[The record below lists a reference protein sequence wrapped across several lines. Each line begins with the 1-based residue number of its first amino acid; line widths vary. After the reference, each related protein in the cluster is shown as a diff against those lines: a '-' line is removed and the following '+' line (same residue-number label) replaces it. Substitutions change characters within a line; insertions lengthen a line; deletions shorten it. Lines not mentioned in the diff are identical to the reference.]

1 MYYGEFSKS
10 LANISTGV
18 DIVES
23 FRSFGNLIQKTAQ
36 DKVLINNIVTEFKTI
51 EEARTYIKTKQHS
64 EDLEETVT
72 KEIYEEITANRIANI
87 IKEYHD
93 VKVTDTLIES
103 YLDLASSK
111 IFTIDPVVQD
121 IRKLNKLD
129 IGGDYHSIALKSD
142 GSVVAINEATQS
154 LLNNLLQNQ
163 KEIIEYMRED
173 KENFLHVLER
183 IEEQ

>member
-1 MYYGEFSKS
+1 MYYGQFYKTI
-10 LANISTGV
+10 NNTSTGL

-23 FRSFGNLIQKTAQ
+23 LHSYGNVINKTS
-36 DKVLINNIVTEFKTI
+36 DNKIYINDSETEFKTI
-51 EEARTYIKTKQHS
+51 EEARTYIKTKQTS
-64 EDLEETVT
+64 DNLEESATQEV
-72 KEIYEEITANRIANI
+72 YEEITENRIANI

-93 VKVTDTLIES
+93 IKVTDTLIES
-103 YLDLASSK
+103 YVELASSK

-129 IGGDYHSIALKSD
+129 VVVEGKVHYELDDRSI
-142 GSVVAINEATQS
+142 VAINNATQS

-163 KEIIEYMRED
+163 KEIIEYMREG
-173 KENFLHVLER
+173 KENFLHVLEK

>member
-129 IGGDYHSIALKSD
+129 IVVENKLHYQLSD